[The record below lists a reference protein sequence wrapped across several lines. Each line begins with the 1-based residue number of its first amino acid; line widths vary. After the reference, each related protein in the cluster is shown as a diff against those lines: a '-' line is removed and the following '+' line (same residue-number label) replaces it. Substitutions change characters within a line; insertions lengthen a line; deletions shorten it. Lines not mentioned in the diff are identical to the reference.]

1 MCGICGK
8 LVEGEG
14 AEAAVTEPLLRAMS
28 ERMVH
33 RGPDGEG
40 VLVRHYRDR
49 SIGLGHRRLSI
60 IDLSEAGAQP
70 MSNEDGT
77 IWVLLNGEVYNFH
90 ELRPALEAKGH
101 RFRSRTDTE
110 VIVHLYEEHGESFVD
125 HLRGMFA
132 VAIWDEPNQR
142 LVLARDRLGQKPLFY
157 TESGGVFRFGSELSA
172 LLEDPALDR
181 ELDPGALVDFLT
193 VSYIPAPASIFRG
206 VRKLPPAH
214 LLVREKGR
222 SRIARYWSVDRESKW
237 LATEG
242 EYIEGIRERV
252 EECTRLRLVSDVPL
266 GALLSGGIDSSVVV
280 AAMAGLMDAP
290 VKTFSI
296 GFDVKIFNELEFA
309 RGVAEKFGTDHNEFI
324 VKPNAVEILPRLVWH
339 FGEPFGDSS
348 ALPTFYLAEMTR
360 RHVTVAL
367 NGDAGDET
375 FGGYERYVAT
385 GLGVRLDR
393 LPAALRR
400 GMRATLRGVLGNPL
414 HEKGIRRRLRRFS
427 DTLLMTPQDRYFRW
441 VSVLQ
446 KDMRHHLLSD
456 GLRDSLNGAPEHPL
470 LETFLRMRDGLGIH
484 DPVERVMA
492 LDLESYLPGDL
503 LVKMD
508 IMTMAHSLEAR
519 SPFLDHKFVE
529 MAASIPTRMKIR
541 RGKTKY
547 ILKRAFA
554 GIVPERILGRGK
566 MGFGV
571 PLARWF
577 RGELREYA
585 REILLDPSALRRGY
599 FREDA
604 VTSMMDDHA
613 EGRADHGF
621 LIWNL
626 LVLELWH
633 RHVLE
638 GRGKPRLESVAA

>member
-8 LVEGEG
+8 LVFGRS
-14 AEAAVTEPLLRAMS
+14 AEEVTQPLLEAMS
-28 ERMVH
+28 GCMAH
-33 RGPDGEG
+33 RGPDGDG
-40 VLVRHYRDR
+40 VLVRRYPGL
-49 SIGLGHRRLSI
+49 SVGLGHRRLSI
-60 IDLSEAGAQP
+60 IDLSEAGSQP
-70 MSNEDGT
+70 MPNEDGT
-77 IWVLLNGEVYNFH
+77 VWVLFNGEIYNFQ
-90 ELRPALEAKGH
+90 ELRPGLEAKGH

-110 VIVHLYEEHGESFVD
+110 VIVHLYEECGESFVE

-132 VAIWDEPNQR
+132 VAVWDEPRGR

-157 TESGGVFRFGSELSA
+157 SESGGRFWFASELNA
-172 LLEDPALDR
+172 LLEDPDLDR
-181 ELDPGALVDFLT
+181 ELNLGAVADFLT
-193 VSYIPAPASIFRG
+193 VAYIPAPASIFRS

-214 LLVREKGR
+214 LLLWEKGR
-222 SRIARYWSVDRESKW
+222 CRIERYWSVRREPKW
-237 LATEG
+237 IAPEE
-242 EYIEGIRERV
+242 EYAEGIRERV
-252 EECTRLRLVSDVPL
+252 EECTRLRLISDVPL

-280 AAMAGLMDAP
+280 ATMARLMDAP

-296 GFDVKIFNELEFA
+296 GFEVEVFNELQFA
-309 RGVAEKFGTDHNEFI
+309 REVARRFGTDHHEFI
-324 VKPNAVEILPRLVWH
+324 VRPNAVEVLPRLVWH

-348 ALPTFYLAEMTR
+348 ALPTYYLAEMTR

-367 NGDAGDET
+367 NGDAGDEA

-400 GMRATLRGVLGNPL
+400 TARAVLRALLGNPL
-414 HEKGIRRRLRRFS
+414 HEKGWRRRLRRFS
-427 DTLLMTPQDRYFRW
+427 DTLPLPPQERYFRW
-441 VSVLQ
+441 LSILQ
-446 KDMRHHLLSD
+446 KDT
-456 GLRDSLNGAPEHPL
+456 RDSLLSEALRESADGDHPL
-470 LETFLRMRDGLGIH
+470 SAGYQRVRDVLGIR

-492 LDLESYLPGDL
+492 LDLETYLPGDL

-508 IMTMAHSLEAR
+508 ITTMAHSLEAR

-541 RGKTKY
+541 RGRTKY
-547 ILKRAFA
+547 ILRRAFE

-577 RGELREYA
+577 RGELRPYA
-585 REILLDPSALRRGY
+585 REILLDPAALRRGY
-599 FREDA
+599 FREEGLR
-604 VTSMMDDHA
+604 SLLDDHA
-613 EGRADHGF
+613 AGREDHGF

-638 GRGKPRLESVAA
+638 SRERPAAVRAVA